1 MSKAR
6 AATLDDDSLFTATP
20 QPVPGLGQRG
30 QSAAPST
37 LPEAPPP
44 LKSVPSSAYVDLNFK
59 VPSWEK
65 RRVKDLAYKLDCK
78 HVDVLRRALDAL
90 EREISQAKPAP

>member
-1 MSKAR
+1 MAKAR
-6 AATLDDDSLFTATP
+6 AATLDDDALFTATP
-20 QPVPGLGQRG
+20 QPVPGVGQRG
-30 QSAAPST
+30 QAQAAAQ
-37 LPEAPPP
+37 PEDPKP

-59 VPSWEK
+59 VPLWEK

-90 EREISQAKPAP
+90 EREIGQAKPAP